1 MIVLLFRSGKALPAL
16 DAGYLEPSGGKAVSF
31 VVVEVEAL
39 CAHARWPRL

>member
-31 VVVEVEAL
+31 VVKVEAL